1 MNFKRIE
8 WIFFIAF
15 IALDIFLVVSFL
27 RQNSQLIS
35 VTNSREDATNS
46 IMKSIRSE
54 QISYG
59 SLSDKTS
66 TGFYLASTNEDSLQ
80 RQAQT
85 LKNVSWTYV
94 NNRLEVN
101 FVSPIKIDDK
111 KGLKQTLKTIL
122 DNKTL
127 ISNGQDY
134 VYTADLSTDKRAIC
148 FQEIYGLPL
157 YSEDGAISFSIK
169 DGYVTGYVQTYLDN
183 LQILREKKK
192 TISQK
197 RALIW
202 LYQYN
207 KLPYNSSVE
216 WCHLGYSKLLAVN
229 GSTIYIPTWNFSI
242 KNKSSE
248 SVVYRRI
255 NAFTG
260 AVIDGTMNIN

>member
-59 SLSDKTS
+59 NLSDKTS

-134 VYTADLSTDKRAIC
+134 VY
-148 FQEIYGLPL
+148 
-157 YSEDGAISFSIK
+157 
-169 DGYVTGYVQTYLDN
+169 TYLDN